1 MSTPIVRQLPH
12 DRVVLLRLASS
23 NTLNPLTDELVDAL
37 VEALLA
43 NEADPDVAVTIIT
56 GSQRA
61 FAAGADIAAMSQL
74 DYPTAFQQD
83 YIGRNWEALR
93 TLRKPVIAAVNGYAF
108 GGGCEL
114 AMICDIVIAAEDA
127 TFGQPEIKL
136 GIVPGAGGTQRL
148 PRAIGKSS
156 AMLMCLSGDAISARE
171 ALSMGLVSK
180 LTSRENLVP
189 EAIEVAKSIA
199 RHSLP
204 VVVAIK
210 EAVNR
215 SFESSLSEGLL
226 FERRTFQAGFS
237 LSDQKE
243 GMSAFLERRPA
254 NFVGR

>member
-1 MSTPIVRQLPH
+1 MSAPIFRQLAH

-23 NTLNPLTDELVDAL
+23 NTLNPLTDGLIDAL

-43 NEADPDVAVTIIT
+43 NEADPDVAVTVIT
-56 GSQRA
+56 GSERA
-61 FAAGADIAAMSQL
+61 FAAGADIAAMRQL
-74 DYPTAFQQD
+74 DYPTAFQRD
-83 YIGRNWEALR
+83 YIGRNWDTLR

-127 TFGQPEIKL
+127 KFGQPEIKL

-156 AMLMCLSGDAISARE
+156 AMLMCLSGEPISAHE

-180 LTSRENLVP
+180 LTSREELVP
-189 EAIEVAKSIA
+189 VAIEVAKSIA

-204 VVVAIK
+204 VVMAIK

-215 SFESSLSEGLL
+215 SFENSLSEGLL